1 MQLKD
6 IAEEMQQRSMAARDW
21 VFQVL
26 RTAIIRGVLPG
37 GMPLRQDEISAQL
50 SVSHIPVREAFR
62 QLDAQGLVRIYP
74 NRGAVVTKLTREEL
88 ENAMDTRIIL
98 EMGAIRA
105 AIPLMTDEC
114 IEKAAVILQEC
125 ETETD
130 ANKLDGSLTSSS
142 ISLSMKQRATLSC
155 SSSSNSSMRT
165 WIVISVPTIPQ
176 PKSARSPRASTTSS
190 LMHVVRATAN
200 MRRQSSAPTLKRPR
214 CFHSIRPSFRAD
226 PISFPSP
233 EFSACF
239 RMRRLAFRALSDV
252 SVIPQESTTIFT
264 ESVSSRR
271 LLPPARSFF

>member
-130 ANKLDGSLTSSS
+130 ANKLEDLN
-142 ISLSMKQRATLSC
+142 LQFHFALYEATGNTFLLQL
-155 SSSSNSSMRT
+155 
-165 WIVISVPTIPQ
+165 IEQ
-176 PKSARSPRASTTSS
+176 
-190 LMHVVRATAN
+190 LHAN
-200 MRRQSSAPTLKRPR
+200 VDRY
-214 CFHSIRPSFRAD
+214 IRPYYSATEVSAQSKGEHYKLLDACRAGD
-226 PISFPSP
+226 SEYAAAILRTHLEKTKVLSPNSPILQS
-233 EFSACF
+233 
-239 RMRRLAFRALSDV
+239 
-252 SVIPQESTTIFT
+252 
-264 ESVSSRR
+264 
-271 LLPPARSFF
+271 

>member
-26 RTAIIRGVLPG
+26 RTAIIRGGLPG

-130 ANKLDGSLTSSS
+130 ANKLEDLNLQFHFALYEATGNTFLLQLIEQCTGKELT
-142 ISLSMKQRATLSC
+142 
-155 SSSSNSSMRT
+155 
-165 WIVISVPTIPQ
+165 
-176 PKSARSPRASTTSS
+176 
-190 LMHVVRATAN
+190 
-200 MRRQSSAPTLKRPR
+200 KR
-214 CFHSIRPSFRAD
+214 
-226 PISFPSP
+226 
-233 EFSACF
+233 EVQG
-239 RMRRLAFRALSDV
+239 RALLA
-252 SVIPQESTTIFT
+252 P
-264 ESVSSRR
+264 
-271 LLPPARSFF
+271 

>member
-130 ANKLDGSLTSSS
+130 ANKLEDLN
-142 ISLSMKQRATLSC
+142 LQFHFALYEATGNTFLLQLID
-155 SSSSNSSMRT
+155 SSMRT

>member
-130 ANKLDGSLTSSS
+130 ANKLEDLN
-142 ISLSMKQRATLSC
+142 LQFHFALYEATGNTFLLQLIEQLHA
-155 SSSSNSSMRT
+155 NVDRY
-165 WIVISVPTIPQ
+165 IRPHPT
-176 PKSARSPRASTTSS
+176 SARSPRASTTSS

-226 PISFPSP
+226 PVSFPSP

>member
-114 IEKAAVILQEC
+114 

-130 ANKLDGSLTSSS
+130 ANKLEDLN
-142 ISLSMKQRATLSC
+142 LQFHFALYEATGNTFLLQL
-155 SSSSNSSMRT
+155 
-165 WIVISVPTIPQ
+165 IEQ
-176 PKSARSPRASTTSS
+176 
-190 LMHVVRATAN
+190 LHAN
-200 MRRQSSAPTLKRPR
+200 VDRY
-214 CFHSIRPSFRAD
+214 IRPYYSATEVSAQSKGEHYKLLDACRAGD
-226 PISFPSP
+226 SEYAAAILRTHLEKTKVLSLNSPILQS
-233 EFSACF
+233 
-239 RMRRLAFRALSDV
+239 
-252 SVIPQESTTIFT
+252 
-264 ESVSSRR
+264 
-271 LLPPARSFF
+271 

>member
-88 ENAMDTRIIL
+88 ECAMDTRIIL

-105 AIPLMTDEC
+105 AIPLVTDRN
-114 IEKAAVILQEC
+114 IEKAADILQQAEL
-125 ETETD
+125 ETD
-130 ANKLDGSLTSSS
+130 INRLEDLNLAFHFAIYEATENQFLLQLIEQLHANVDRYVRPYYSAAEVSGQARTEHYKLLEACRTGDSEYATAILRTHLEKTKVL
-142 ISLSMKQRATLSC
+142 SLS
-155 SSSSNSSMRT
+155 
-165 WIVISVPTIPQ
+165 
-176 PKSARSPRASTTSS
+176 SPMLQA
-190 LMHVVRATAN
+190 
-200 MRRQSSAPTLKRPR
+200 
-214 CFHSIRPSFRAD
+214 
-226 PISFPSP
+226 
-233 EFSACF
+233 
-239 RMRRLAFRALSDV
+239 
-252 SVIPQESTTIFT
+252 
-264 ESVSSRR
+264 
-271 LLPPARSFF
+271 

>member
-105 AIPLMTDEC
+105 GIPLMTDEC
-114 IEKAAVILQEC
+114 IE
-125 ETETD
+125 
-130 ANKLDGSLTSSS
+130 
-142 ISLSMKQRATLSC
+142 
-155 SSSSNSSMRT
+155 
-165 WIVISVPTIPQ
+165 
-176 PKSARSPRASTTSS
+176 
-190 LMHVVRATAN
+190 
-200 MRRQSSAPTLKRPR
+200 
-214 CFHSIRPSFRAD
+214 
-226 PISFPSP
+226 
-233 EFSACF
+233 
-239 RMRRLAFRALSDV
+239 
-252 SVIPQESTTIFT
+252 
-264 ESVSSRR
+264 
-271 LLPPARSFF
+271 

>member
-74 NRGAVVTKLTREEL
+74 NRGAVVTKLTRDEL

-105 AIPLMTDEC
+105 AIPLMTDKF
-114 IEKAAVILQEC
+114 IDKASEILEEC
-125 ETETD
+125 ELEAD
-130 ANKLDGSLTSSS
+130 ANKLEDL
-142 ISLSMKQRATLSC
+142 
-155 SSSSNSSMRT
+155 N
-165 WIVISVPTIPQ
+165 
-176 PKSARSPRASTTSS
+176 
-190 LMHVVRATAN
+190 
-200 MRRQSSAPTLKRPR
+200 
-214 CFHSIRPSFRAD
+214 
-226 PISFPSP
+226 
-233 EFSACF
+233 
-239 RMRRLAFRALSDV
+239 LAFHFALYEATGNTFLLQLIEQLHANVDRYVRPYYSAA
-252 SVIPQESTTIFT
+252 E
-264 ESVSSRR
+264 VSSQTRTEHYK
-271 LLPPARSFF
+271 LLDACRSGDSEYAAAILRTHLEKTKVLSLNSPILQN

>member
-1 MQLKD
+1 
-6 IAEEMQQRSMAARDW
+6 
-21 VFQVL
+21 
-26 RTAIIRGVLPG
+26 
-37 GMPLRQDEISAQL
+37 MPLRQDEISAQL

-130 ANKLDGSLTSSS
+130 ANKLEDLNLQFHFALYEAT
-142 ISLSMKQRATLSC
+142 ATLSC

-176 PKSARSPRASTTSS
+176 PKSALQSKGEHYKLLDACRAGDSEYAAAILRTHLEKTKVLSLNSPI
-190 LMHVVRATAN
+190 L
-200 MRRQSSAPTLKRPR
+200 QS
-214 CFHSIRPSFRAD
+214 
-226 PISFPSP
+226 
-233 EFSACF
+233 
-239 RMRRLAFRALSDV
+239 
-252 SVIPQESTTIFT
+252 
-264 ESVSSRR
+264 
-271 LLPPARSFF
+271 

>member
-130 ANKLDGSLTSSS
+130 ANKLEDLN
-142 ISLSMKQRATLSC
+142 LQFHFALYEATGNTFLLQL
-155 SSSSNSSMRT
+155 
-165 WIVISVPTIPQ
+165 IE
-176 PKSARSPRASTTSS
+176 
-190 LMHVVRATAN
+190 L
-200 MRRQSSAPTLKRPR
+200 RRGK
-214 CFHSIRPSFRAD
+214 
-226 PISFPSP
+226 
-233 EFSACF
+233 E
-239 RMRRLAFRALSDV
+239 LA
-252 SVIPQESTTIFT
+252 
-264 ESVSSRR
+264 
-271 LLPPARSFF
+271 

>member
-62 QLDAQGLVRIYP
+62 QLDAQGL
-74 NRGAVVTKLTREEL
+74 AVVTKLTREEL

-130 ANKLDGSLTSSS
+130 ANKLEDLN
-142 ISLSMKQRATLSC
+142 LQFHFALYEATGNTFLLQL
-155 SSSSNSSMRT
+155 
-165 WIVISVPTIPQ
+165 IEQ
-176 PKSARSPRASTTSS
+176 
-190 LMHVVRATAN
+190 LHAN
-200 MRRQSSAPTLKRPR
+200 VDRY
-214 CFHSIRPSFRAD
+214 IRPYYSATEVSAQSKGEHYKLLDACRAGD
-226 PISFPSP
+226 SEYAAAILRTHLEKTKVLSLNSPILQS
-233 EFSACF
+233 
-239 RMRRLAFRALSDV
+239 
-252 SVIPQESTTIFT
+252 
-264 ESVSSRR
+264 
-271 LLPPARSFF
+271 

>member
-98 EMGAIRA
+98 EIGAIRA
-105 AIPLMTDEC
+105 AVPLMSDEC
-114 IEKAAVILQEC
+114 LDKAQSLLEKFEQ
-125 ETETD
+125 ETD
-130 ANKLDGSLTSSS
+130 ANRLEDLNLQFHFALYEVTGNTFLLQL
-142 ISLSMKQRATLSC
+142 IEQL
-155 SSSSNSSMRT
+155 
-165 WIVISVPTIPQ
+165 
-176 PKSARSPRASTTSS
+176 
-190 LMHVVRATAN
+190 HAN
-200 MRRQSSAPTLKRPR
+200 VDRY
-214 CFHSIRPSFRAD
+214 IRPFY
-226 PISFPSP
+226 
-233 EFSACF
+233 
-239 RMRRLAFRALSDV
+239 
-252 SVIPQESTTIFT
+252 STQDRYT
-264 ESVSSRR
+264 ESQNEHYK
-271 LLPPARSFF
+271 LLDACRNGDSEFAAAILRTHLEKTKVLSLNSPILQA

>member
-1 MQLKD
+1 MQLRD

-105 AIPLMTDEC
+105 AIPVMTEEC
-114 IEKAAVILQEC
+114 IEKASEILAQC
-125 ETETD
+125 DVETD
-130 ANKLDGSLTSSS
+130 ANKLEDLNLQFHLTEQ
-142 ISLSMKQRATLSC
+142 L
-155 SSSSNSSMRT
+155 
-165 WIVISVPTIPQ
+165 
-176 PKSARSPRASTTSS
+176 
-190 LMHVVRATAN
+190 HAN
-200 MRRQSSAPTLKRPR
+200 VDRY
-214 CFHSIRPSFRAD
+214 IRPYY
-226 PISFPSP
+226 
-233 EFSACF
+233 SA
-239 RMRRLAFRALSDV
+239 A
-252 SVIPQESTTIFT
+252 E
-264 ESVSSRR
+264 VSSQSRGEHYKLIEACR
-271 LLPPARSFF
+271 NGDTEFAAAILRTHLEKTKVLSLNSPILQA